1 MLVCD
6 TSGLLA
12 YFDASD
18 AHCASVTAIV
28 EADPGPFV
36 VSPYVVAELDYLL
49 GTRRGSHA
57 ELAVLTELSG
67 GAWELP
73 CMESDDLRDAANVID
88 GYRDQNIGIADA
100 SLVVL
105 AGRYRTSRLLT
116 LDRRHFG
123 VVRTADGG
131 RFTVLPQPE

>member
-18 AHCASVTAIV
+18 AHCAEVSGVV
-28 EADPGPFV
+28 EADPGPFI

-49 GTRRGSHA
+49 ATRRGVHA
-57 ELAVLTELSG
+57 ELAVLAELTG
-67 GAWELP
+67 GAWELAR
-73 CMESDDLRDAANVID
+73 MEAADLREARAVIER
-88 GYRDQNIGIADA
+88 YEDQNIGVADA

-105 AGRYRTSRLLT
+105 ARRYQTERLLS
-116 LDRRHFG
+116 LDRRHFRAI
-123 VVRTADGG
+123 RTTAG
-131 RFTVLPQPE
+131 RPFTVMPEAS